1 MKILEDNTFQDCENL
16 KSVKIPNNVERI
28 GKSCFR
34 NSGIEEITFPSTL
47 KEMHESTFNG
57 CKNLKTVRV
66 EEGCA
71 VGIRKHVSDLVKIIP
86 MRPEITYTKRPDF
99 RRLKD
104 VAIPEGIEKIEELWF
119 AGREVESV
127 MIPASVR
134 EIQAGAFSSCRN
146 LANVIFT

>member
-1 MKILEDNTFQDCENL
+1 
-16 KSVKIPNNVERI
+16 
-28 GKSCFR
+28 
-34 NSGIEEITFPSTL
+34 
-47 KEMHESTFNG
+47 MHESTFNG
-57 CKNLKTVRV
+57 CKNLKTVCV

-86 MRPEITYTKRPDF
+86 VRPEITYTKRPDF

-127 MIPASVR
+127 MIPASVK
-134 EIQAGAFSSCRN
+134 EVQAGAFSRCRN
-146 LANVIFT
+146 LENVIFTQSEPGESSLLKVIGREAFYDCSSLRTIDLPDGLEEI